1 MTMRCAVLLA
11 WCLSVRAAE
20 RSPDEVIKR
29 VTERVV
35 ASVARIPSYTCVE
48 TIVREYYQP
57 AAATLPRACPVL
69 MEQRQHPTP
78 DLASRLAMTDRLRL
92 DVTMTARG
100 EIFSWV
106 GASRFDDR
114 SIFQM
119 VGGRIA
125 TGAFGAFLSIIFKH
139 DVHKFTFE
147 RSTEVEGRRLMEYSF
162 RVAAENSSYAL
173 EISGSSV
180 SVKTG
185 YSGTVL
191 ADPVTG
197 DVVRLTVKAT
207 EMPTATTA
215 CEISTNLALQMV
227 KIGDSEFLLP
237 AQARQRYVLT
247 TGEETE
253 NTTTFAGCREYLGE
267 SSVSFNAPKSAADG
281 FRPSAPATLVRVPA
295 EQRFTVELTAPIA
308 SLTAAAGDAFSGRLL
323 TPLRDER
330 RRTLARTGSLVEGR
344 ILRVE
349 RHHVA
354 PAFTVVA
361 LKLERVEIGG
371 SMVPL
376 AAVRDWSRELHRG
389 TGKAHVEIPLPLPS
403 EKNAAVFRFAGD
415 EAVVPRGDRSDWRTV
430 DTEQQDH
437 DRRQGH

>member
-1 MTMRCAVLLA
+1 MRCAVLLA

-20 RSPDEVIKR
+20 RNPDEVMKQ
-29 VTERVV
+29 VTEKVV
-35 ASVARIPSYTCVE
+35 SSAERIPSYTCVE
-48 TIVREYYQP
+48 TIVREYYRP
-57 AAATLPRACPVL
+57 TVAILPRSCPVL

-78 DLASRLAMTDRLRL
+78 DIALRLAMTDRLRL
-92 DVTMTARG
+92 DVTMIERG

-119 VGGRIA
+119 VGGPMV
-125 TGAFGAFLSIIFKH
+125 TGAFGGFLSVIFKQ
-139 DVHKFTFE
+139 DVHRFTFE
-147 RSTEVEGRRLMEYSF
+147 RSTEVEGRRQMEYSF
-162 RVAAENSSYAL
+162 KVARENSSYKVA
-173 EISGSSV
+173 IPGS

-185 YSGTVL
+185 YNGTVL

-197 DVVRLTVKAT
+197 DVILLTVKAAELPALT
-207 EMPTATTA
+207 NA
-215 CEISTNLALQMV
+215 CEISTNLALRRV
-227 KIGDSEFLLP
+227 KIGDGEFLLP

-253 NTTTFAGCREYLGE
+253 NTTTFASCREYLGE
-267 SSVSFNAPKSAADG
+267 SSVSFNAPKSAAGG
-281 FRPSAPATLVRVPA
+281 FPPSARATPVRVPV

-308 SLTAAAGDAFSGRLL
+308 SLTAGAGDAFSGRLL

-330 RRTLARTGSLVEGR
+330 RRLLARTGSLLEGR

-349 RHHVA
+349 RHHLA

-361 LKLERVEIGG
+361 LKLERLEIGS

-376 AAVRDWSRELHRG
+376 AAVRDWSRELHRSI
-389 TGKAHVEIPLPLPS
+389 GKAHVEILLPLPS

-415 EAVVPRGDRSDWRTV
+415 QAVIPRGYRSDWRTV
-430 DTEQQDH
+430 DSGS
-437 DRRQGH
+437 R

>member
-1 MTMRCAVLLA
+1 MRCAVLLA
-11 WCLSVRAAE
+11 WCLSVRAAD

-35 ASVARIPSYTCVE
+35 GSAARIPSYTCVE
-48 TIVREYYQP
+48 TIVREYYRP
-57 AAATLPRACPVL
+57 AAAILPRACPVL

-78 DLASRLAMTDRLRL
+78 DIALQLAMTDRLRL
-92 DVTMTARG
+92 DVTMTGRG

-119 VGGRIA
+119 VGGPMQ
-125 TGAFGAFLSIIFKH
+125 TGAFGGFLSVIFKQ
-139 DVHKFTFE
+139 DVRKFTFE

-162 RVAAENSSYAL
+162 QVPRNNSSYRV
-173 EISGSSV
+173 EIPGS

-185 YSGTVL
+185 YTGTVL
-191 ADPVTG
+191 ADPATRE
-197 DVVRLTVKAT
+197 VVRLTVRAANL
-207 EMPTATTA
+207 PVAANA

-227 KIGDSEFLLP
+227 EIGDGEFLLP
-237 AQARQRYVLT
+237 AQAQQRYVLT

-267 SSVSFNAPKSAADG
+267 SSVSFNAPESGTGG
-281 FRPSAPATLVRVPA
+281 FGPSAPTAVHAPA
-295 EQRFTVELTAPIA
+295 EQRFTVELTSPIA

-330 RRTLARTGSLVEGR
+330 RRTLAWTGSLVEGR

-361 LKLERVEIGG
+361 LKLESVEIGG
-371 SMVPL
+371 SLVPL

-415 EAVVPRGDRSDWRTV
+415 EAVVPRGYRSDWRTV
-430 DTEQQDH
+430 DTEPQDR

>member
-1 MTMRCAVLLA
+1 VGYREAVTTMRCAVLLA

-20 RSPDEVIKR
+20 RNPDEIIKQA
-29 VTERVV
+29 TESVV
-35 ASVARIPSYTCVE
+35 SSAARIPSYTCVE

-57 AAATLPRACPVL
+57 MVATLPRSCPVL

-78 DLASRLAMTDRLRL
+78 DLALYSAMTDRLRL
-92 DVTMTARG
+92 DVTMTGRG

-119 VGGRIA
+119 VGGPMV
-125 TGAFGAFLSIIFKH
+125 TGAFGAALSVIFKQ
-139 DVHKFTFE
+139 DVQKFTFE
-147 RSTEVEGRRLMEYSF
+147 RSTELEGRRLLEYSF
-162 RVAAENSSYAL
+162 YVTPENSSYKV
-173 EISGSSV
+173 EVYGS

-185 YSGTVL
+185 YSGMVL

-197 DVVRLTVKAT
+197 DVVRLTMKAA
-207 EMPTATTA
+207 ELPVEANA

-227 KIGDSEFLLP
+227 KIGDGEFLLP

-253 NTTTFAGCREYLGE
+253 NTTTFANCREYLGE
-267 SSVSFNAPKSAADG
+267 SSVSFNAPKSAAGG
-281 FRPSAPATLVRVPA
+281 FRPSAPAASVRVPA
-295 EQRFTVELTAPIA
+295 EQRFTVELAAPIA
-308 SLTAAAGDAFSGRLL
+308 SLSAAAGDAFSGRLL

-330 RRTLARTGSLVEGR
+330 QRMLARTGSLVEGR

-349 RHHVA
+349 RHHLA

-361 LKLERVEIGG
+361 LKLEGVEIKGT
-371 SMVPL
+371 MAPL
-376 AAVRDWSRELHRG
+376 AAARDWSRELHKSNR
-389 TGKAHVEIPLPLPS
+389 KAHVEIPLPIPS

-415 EAVVPRGDRSDWRTV
+415 QAVIPRGYRSDWRTV
-430 DTEQQDH
+430 DLGS
-437 DRRQGH
+437 R